1 MKIVI
6 SMGNGWSSNYLVLD
20 AQHAPLAA
28 GLLANG
34 ALYTSDGQT
43 GDGAHYKLDKQ
54 SSLSITYTNDAQFE
68 ELPAAVYEARKQ
80 AEEAS
85 SARWNEKR
93 PVEREAPRRRAAEAA
108 RYRAGPAGDAAAGR
122 HVHGRGGCRAGELG
136 RRRGGVT

>member
-6 SMGNGWSSNYLVLD
+6 SFGNGWSSNYLVLD

-34 ALYTSDGQT
+34 TLYTSDGQT

-54 SSLSITYTNDAQFE
+54 SSLSITYANDAQFE

-93 PVEREAPRRRAAEAA
+93 RADELQKQLETVQAQLATLQQAVSCTATADAEP
-108 RYRAGPAGDAAAGR
+108 GQPAESGDEEG
-122 HVHGRGGCRAGELG
+122 
-136 RRRGGVT
+136 